1 MHLHGAYFS
10 TYHCWLKDPNYS
22 LPSAQSIWSFMSQD
36 ILNTKIGIYFQG
48 VQITSG
54 IFTVWRSEGIITS
67 LGLKD
72 ACSVS
77 LIATL
82 LSLMGS
88 SLHLHLIWLE
98 TSLYK
103 KFKSFSIHHLSSLF
117 GLGSLSLSRHQI
129 HISVPIHRLLLSGI
143 DPMSMPCLQ
152 ELLNLCKSSLC
163 FHNSSSLLGSSG
175 KLLTN
180 ASVLLGQVITHH
192 LYVGVTCLSSSVISH
207 SLRSYLYC
215 YAQYLNTSEHFTF
228 KLCWSL
234 IYHSK
239 LIIKSWNSQLSINLA
254 IAGSFSLVFAHLIY
268 ALPIYPCCATDYTAV
283 LCLFYHYLWIGGYL
297 ILGGG
302 AHGSIFLIGDHA
314 SDRTLGFE
322 EVLSHR
328 DIVIGHLIWATIT
341 LGLHSFSLYLHN
353 DTLQALSRPEDILH
367 DTAALQLKPIFACI
381 LQTGP
386 LSLTLVIEMLDSKLI
401 RLSQYLGTADFLVH
415 HIHAFTIHAALLI
428 LTKGILYGRNTRLV
442 SDKLDLGFRFPCD
455 GPGRGGTC
463 QLSAWDHIY
472 LTVFWMYNAISVV
485 LFHYFWKMQSDVW
498 GSYKTKTLQIMHIS
512 GDYSVNSTTING
524 WLSNFLWSQAAQ
536 VIQSYG
542 TYLSGYGFIFIRAH
556 FIWAFSLMFL
566 YSGRG
571 YWQEF
576 IESLLW
582 AHHKLKLMPLLQPRA
597 LSITQ
602 GRAVGFI
609 HYTHGGVVCR
619 WAFFISKI
627 ANLNF

>member
-1 MHLHGAYFS
+1 M
-10 TYHCWLKDPNYS
+10 
-22 LPSAQSIWSFMSQD
+22 
-36 ILNTKIGIYFQG
+36 
-48 VQITSG
+48 
-54 IFTVWRSEGIITS
+54 
-67 LGLKD
+67 
-72 ACSVS
+72 
-77 LIATL
+77 
-82 LSLMGS
+82 
-88 SLHLHLIWLE
+88 
-98 TSLYK
+98 
-103 KFKSFSIHHLSSLF
+103 
-117 GLGSLSLSRHQI
+117 
-129 HISVPIHRLLLSGI
+129 
-143 DPMSMPCLQ
+143 
-152 ELLNLCKSSLC
+152 
-163 FHNSSSLLGSSG
+163 
-175 KLLTN
+175 
-180 ASVLLGQVITHH
+180 
-192 LYVGVTCLSSSVISH
+192 
-207 SLRSYLYC
+207 
-215 YAQYLNTSEHFTF
+215 
-228 KLCWSL
+228 
-234 IYHSK
+234 
-239 LIIKSWNSQLSINLA
+239 
-254 IAGSFSLVFAHLIY
+254 
-268 ALPIYPCCATDYTAV
+268 

-314 SDRTLGFE
+314 SQTLTLGFE
-322 EVLSHR
+322 EVLRHR
-328 DIVIGHLIWATIT
+328 DIVIGHLFWATIT

-367 DTAALQLKPIFACI
+367 DTAALQLKPIFASLI
-381 LQTGP
+381 QTGP
-386 LSLTLVIEMLDSKLI
+386 LSLTLVIEILDTKLI

-512 GDYSVNSTTING
+512 GDYSVNSSTING

-627 ANLNF
+627 PNLMF